1 MKKAKKEFLLGA
13 MVGGMI
19 GVAAVKIGTTKGKK
33 AELLQDTLAHVSK
46 AISAAGMDN
55 NIGEI
60 IDWTLEGVQMW
71 QKLNKKRR

>member
-19 GVAAVKIGTTKGKK
+19 GVAAVRLATTKGKK
-33 AELLQDTLAHVSK
+33 SELLQDSLAHVSK
-46 AISAAGMDN
+46 AISAAGMEN

-60 IDWTLEGVQMW
+60 IDWTLEGVQLW
-71 QKLNKKRR
+71 KNLNKKRR